1 MTRMSVRVAAIE
13 DLLEEVAHLRAAL
26 AAKDETIAARD
37 EALAAMAKDLL
48 FTKEEVEYLKRRFF
62 GKSSEKTPAG
72 PTLFDGLAV
81 EEPAKETAPDDE
93 ESVLTERE
101 KKQAKKKP
109 TGRKPLPEHFPRN
122 RIEHPLPEVERACSA
137 CGEERV
143 RIGEETS
150 EVLRFVP
157 ARYEVDVHV
166 RGKYACRCGE
176 GGVVTPPVAPRPIP
190 GSYAGPSLLAH
201 VIVSKY
207 DDHLPLYRQA
217 EIFRRAGLDL
227 ARSTLCDWIGG
238 VMPLL
243 EPVALEIRRSVLAA
257 SYVQADETPVLVQE
271 GPEGRPKEAYF
282 WVYRGGGTG
291 DVFFDFRMGRGKDG
305 PSEVL
310 RDFKGTLQV
319 DGYAGYDEIVER
331 NHLDALGCHAHAR
344 RKFHEAFDSSPN
356 EAALALV
363 LWRRLYKIEERAAAM
378 NAEERLALRAAES
391 VPALADLKSL
401 IERIAPNALPASRLG
416 KACGYATNQWPRLE
430 RFAKSG
436 DLAIDNN
443 AVERA
448 VRGVAV
454 GRSNWIACG
463 NAEGG
468 RRAAVMYTLVESC
481 KAAHVE
487 PFAYLT
493 DLFERLPAA
502 RNSEI
507 ADFTPRGWAA
517 ARAR

>member
-1 MTRMSVRVAAIE
+1 MTRMTVRVAEIE
-13 DLLEEVAHLRAAL
+13 DLREEVAHLRAAL
-26 AAKDETIAARD
+26 AVKDETIAARD
-37 EALAAMAKDLL
+37 EALTALAKELR

-62 GKSSEKTPAG
+62 GKSSEKTPPG
-72 PTLFDGLAV
+72 PTLFDAIAV
-81 EEPAKETAPDDE
+81 DEPPKETAPDDE
-93 ESVLTERE
+93 QSVLSERE
-101 KKQAKKKP
+101 QKQAKKKP

-176 GGVVTPPVAPRPIP
+176 GGVVTPTVAPRPIP
-190 GSYAGPSLLAH
+190 GSYAGASLLAH

-238 VMPLL
+238 SMPLL
-243 EPVALEIRRSVLAA
+243 GAVAGEVRRSVLAEP
-257 SYVQADETPVLVQE
+257 YVQADEIPVLVQD
-271 GPEGRPKEAYF
+271 GPEGRPKEAYL
-282 WVYRGGGTG
+282 WTYRGGGTG
-291 DVFFDFRMGRGKDG
+291 EVFFDFRPGRSRDG

-310 RDFKGTLQV
+310 AHFHGTLQV
-319 DGYAGYDEIVER
+319 DGYAGYDEIIER
-331 NHLDALGCHAHAR
+331 NRLVALGCIAHAR
-344 RKFHEAFDSSPN
+344 RKFHEAFDSSPK

-363 LWRRLYKIEERAAAM
+363 LFRRLYKIEERAVELAPG
-378 NAEERLALRAAES
+378 ERLALRTAETI
-391 VPALADLKSL
+391 PALAELKAFV
-401 IERIAPNALPASRLG
+401 EQIAPNTPPASRLG
-416 KACGYATNQWPRLE
+416 KACHYAIAQWPRLE
-430 RFAKSG
+430 RFATSG
-436 DLAIDNN
+436 TWAIDNN

-454 GRSNWIACG
+454 GRANWLFCG

-468 RRAAVMYTLVESC
+468 RRAAVMYTLIESC
-481 KAAHVE
+481 KAARVE

-493 DLFERLPAA
+493 DLFERLPSAK
-502 RNSEI
+502 NSQI